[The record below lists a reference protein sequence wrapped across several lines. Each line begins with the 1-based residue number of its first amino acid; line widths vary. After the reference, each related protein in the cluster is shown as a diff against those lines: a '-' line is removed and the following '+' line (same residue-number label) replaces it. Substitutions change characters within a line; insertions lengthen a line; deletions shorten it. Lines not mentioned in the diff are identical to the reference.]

1 MFIHHEEH
9 GHGDPIL
16 CIHGTGSSALV
27 WSDAVRELARIGRVI
42 AYDRRGCTRSERP
55 EPYERTNVA
64 EHAERCRRAA
74 ARAGRGAGDRDRAQ
88 LRRNGG
94 ARARAPQPGSRAGAG
109 RARGRRHARAGAGHG
124 ALARRGRRA
133 PARGAGRGRRG
144 DADGRGAGGG
154 HLAAAAGRAA
164 RDRERQRA
172 RDPGRAQW
180 EWWLSGDPAQITAPT
195 LLVAATDSRPE
206 LREPTEAL
214 ARVLPDARLTVVP
227 GGHLID
233 PAGPEVLAF
242 VRACCRA

>member
-64 EHAERCRRAA
+64 EHAEDAA
-74 ARAGRGAGDRDRAQ
+74 AL
-88 LRRNGG
+88 LRELD
-94 ARARAPQPGSRAGAG
+94 A
-109 RARGRRHARAGAGHG
+109 
-124 ALARRGRRA
+124 A
-133 PARGAGRGRRG
+133 PAIVIGRSYGGTVALELACRYPDLVRALVVLEG
-144 DADGRGAGGG
+144 DATRELAPATARWLDAVAERLRAVPDEAVAADADGRGAGGG

-172 RDPGRAQW
+172 RDPGRAQ
-180 EWWLSGDPAQITAPT
+180 
-195 LLVAATDSRPE
+195 R
-206 LREPTEAL
+206 
-214 ARVLPDARLTVVP
+214 
-227 GGHLID
+227 
-233 PAGPEVLAF
+233 
-242 VRACCRA
+242 

>member
-27 WSDAVRELARIGRVI
+27 WSDAVRVLARTGRVI

-64 EHAERCRRAA
+64 EHAEDAA
-74 ARAGRGAGDRDRAQ
+74 TLLRELDAAPAIVIGRSY
-88 LRRNGG
+88 GG
-94 ARARAPQPGSRAGAG
+94 TVALE
-109 RARGRRHARAGAGHG
+109 
-124 ALARRGRRA
+124 LARRYPDLVRALVVLEGDATRELA
-133 PARGAGRGRRG
+133 PATARWL
-144 DADGRGAGGG
+144 DAVAERLRAVPDEAVAQTLMDEVLGEGTWPQLPDGLREIVSAN
-154 HLAAAAGRAA
+154 APAIRA
-164 RDRERQRA
+164 ELN
-172 RDPGRAQW
+172 G